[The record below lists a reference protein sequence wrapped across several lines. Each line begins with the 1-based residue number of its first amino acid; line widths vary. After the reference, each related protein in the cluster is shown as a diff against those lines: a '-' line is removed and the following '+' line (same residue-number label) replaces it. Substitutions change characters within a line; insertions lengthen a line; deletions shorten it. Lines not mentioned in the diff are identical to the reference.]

1 MIKVTKVDLHSLN
14 VTRLNEDID
23 AGWKP
28 VAYVPYGAKVLVFL
42 KMEETHKTVAVDVQ
56 LNKDLMLDSI
66 PMEDM
71 SVTID
76 DVCSGITKAGVA
88 CRGARYE
95 DTKYCVAHQDQG

>member
-42 KMEETHKTVAVDVQ
+42 KMEETVETVRI
-56 LNKDLMLDSI
+56 DLHATSDQSI
-66 PMEDM
+66 PN
-71 SVTID
+71 
-76 DVCSGITKAGVA
+76 DVCSGFTKAGDP
-88 CRGARYE
+88 CKGAPYKG
-95 DTKYCVAHQDQG
+95 TAYCVAHQDQG